1 MIAPADST
9 AAGGLLSASMSKLL
23 CVSELAFELRRST
36 KYVYAMR
43 KRGFIMPGG
52 TATLEEARAWLA
64 RNPSPCAE
72 KNAGLKAD
80 ES

>member
-1 MIAPADST
+1 MVISFHDRP
-9 AAGGLLSASMSKLL
+9 GGSDCHRGLKPMSKLL
-23 CVSELAFELRRST
+23 CVSELAYELRRST
-36 KYVYAMR
+36 KFVYRMR

-72 KNAGLKAD
+72 KKRD
-80 ES
+80 WQ